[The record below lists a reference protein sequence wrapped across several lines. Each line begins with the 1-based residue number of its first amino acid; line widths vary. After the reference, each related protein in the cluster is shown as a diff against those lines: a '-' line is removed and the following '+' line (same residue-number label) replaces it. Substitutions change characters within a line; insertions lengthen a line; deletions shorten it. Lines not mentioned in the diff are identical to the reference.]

1 MPPPYQGPT
10 QGEGEIPVDA
20 ESVRAA
26 LEAVEAKYP
35 GFLTQIFDGAGKLH
49 RFVKLFVNEEPV
61 AVEAL
66 DDPIQP
72 GDTVAIVAAIGG
84 G

>member
-35 GFLTQIFDGAGKLH
+35 GFLSQIFDGAGQLH

-61 AVEAL
+61 AAEAL
-66 DDPIQP
+66 DDPIRP
-72 GDTVAIVAAIGG
+72 GDTVAIVAAIAGG
-84 G
+84 